1 MTAAPPGGLAPDV
14 QALAGDYPEY
24 VAALTRNRRW
34 NFGANVLDSS
44 LFALTSAALTET
56 TILPYFVSQ
65 LTANA
70 LVIGLSPA
78 IAWLGQLLPQLLG
91 AYLVHSRTR
100 RKPYIVRVA
109 WLQRGAIVLMLLIG
123 LTFGRWPNSLAL
135 GAFLLAY

>member
-24 VAALTRNRRW
+24 VAALTRNERW

-78 IAWLGQLLPQLLG
+78 IA
-91 AYLVHSRTR
+91 
-100 RKPYIVRVA
+100 
-109 WLQRGAIVLMLLIG
+109 
-123 LTFGRWPNSLAL
+123 
-135 GAFLLAY
+135 